1 MFSMRQKYD
10 LDGTIVIFI
19 KAKTL
24 FMENKFK
31 ITIPKPCHEDWN
43 AMTLEESGRFCG
55 VCTKGVVDFTNKT
68 SYEIQQYF
76 IENHGQNICGRFKNE
91 QINKILIP
99 IPKSVFEKQMS
110 FHKAFLLILFIV
122 MGSTLFSCKNHNN
135 DYVTG
140 EPVLVEDTVQQQGMT
155 TGIII
160 SKREHVVDT
169 TKVDTKIIYNS
180 ATVEVKPMFPGGM
193 KTFYKF
199 ITSNLKISE
208 QNKKITG
215 NIFVSFVV
223 EIDGKLSNIK
233 IIRGINEELNS
244 EVIRVFKSSSP
255 WTSGEFNNQKVRVSY
270 NIPIK
275 ITSEF

>member
-1 MFSMRQKYD
+1 M
-10 LDGTIVIFI
+10 G
-19 KAKTL
+19 
-24 FMENKFK
+24 NKFK

-43 AMTLEESGRFCG
+43 AMTPEESGRFCS

-68 SYEIQQYF
+68 SDEIQQYF
-76 IENHGQNICGRFKNE
+76 IENQGQKICGRFKNE
-91 QINKILIP
+91 QINKVSIP
-99 IPKSVFEKQMS
+99 IPKSVFEKQLS

-140 EPVLVEDTVQQQGMT
+140 EPVVVEDTIQQRGMT
-155 TGIII
+155 TGMVLP
-160 SKREHVVDT
+160 KRVHVVDT

-180 ATVEVKPMFPGGM
+180 AAVEVQPMFLGGM

-199 ITSNLKISE
+199 IISNLKISE

-223 EIDGKLSNIK
+223 EIDGKLSDIK

-244 EVIRVFKSSSP
+244 EVIRVFKLSSP
-255 WTSGEFNNQKVRVSY
+255 WTPGEINNQKVRVSY
-270 NIPIK
+270 AIPIK